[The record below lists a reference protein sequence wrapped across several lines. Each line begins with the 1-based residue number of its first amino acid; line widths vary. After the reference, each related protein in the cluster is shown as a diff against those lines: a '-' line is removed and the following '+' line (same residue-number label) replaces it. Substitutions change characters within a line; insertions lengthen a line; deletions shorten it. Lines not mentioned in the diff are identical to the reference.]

1 MRHLALVEALAVAAL
16 ALSASSGL
24 AQRTAPMPDYT
35 TLRLG
40 VDTLE
45 VHVVRSGERRR
56 TGVIVDAIDT
66 VRSGGELRLVRAY
79 RTIDLVLGT
88 SLDTII
94 DEAARLV
101 PRYSSRSSGRS
112 SDALTWSNGRITG
125 FVAEVG
131 EPRRSIDE
139 GGADSVFNGASVDLI
154 LRASPLADG
163 YVVTIPTFSGAQGLT
178 AVKARV
184 AGSESVGGI
193 DAWRVDANFADL
205 PVTLWI
211 DKVSRRLIRQVMRP
225 ADDVEIEFI
234 RADANWTRR
243 VASRGSEPVE
253 IVDAPR
259 DDRLEPGSSIV
270 LADVSAV
277 VIEPCAARL
286 HF

>member
-1 MRHLALVEALAVAAL
+1 MRRLALVEALAVVAL
-16 ALSASSGL
+16 VLSASSGL
-24 AQRTAPMPDYT
+24 AQRSAPVPDYT

-45 VHVVRSGERRR
+45 VHVVRGGERQR

-79 RTIDLVLGT
+79 RTIDLVLGA

-94 DEAARLV
+94 DEAVRLV

-131 EPRRSIDE
+131 KPRRSIDE

-163 YVVTIPTFSGAQGLT
+163 YAVTIPTFSGAQGLT
-178 AVKARV
+178 AVSARV
-184 AGSESVGGI
+184 AGTESVGGI
-193 DAWRVDANFADL
+193 DSWRVDASFADL
-205 PVTLWI
+205 PVTFWI
-211 DKVSRRLIRQVMRP
+211 EKVSRRLVRQVMRP
-225 ADDVEIEFI
+225 ADGVEIEFI
-234 RADANWTRR
+234 RADANRPRR
-243 VASRGSEPVE
+243 VASRGSEPFE
-253 IVDAPR
+253 ILVT
-259 DDRLEPGSSIV
+259 PGSRGQGS
-270 LADVSAV
+270 SGQS
-277 VIEPCAARL
+277 P
-286 HF
+286 

>member
-1 MRHLALVEALAVAAL
+1 MRRLALVEALAVVAL

-24 AQRTAPMPDYT
+24 AQRSAPMPDYT

-45 VHVVRSGERRR
+45 VHVVRGGERRR

-66 VRSGGELRLVRAY
+66 VRSGGELRLVRTY

-125 FVAEVG
+125 FVAELG
-131 EPRRSIDE
+131 KSRRSIDE

-154 LRASPLADG
+154 LRASPLANG
-163 YVVTIPTFSGAQGLT
+163 YAVTIPTFSGAQGLT
-178 AVKARV
+178 AVNARV

-193 DAWRVDANFADL
+193 DSWRVDASFADL
-205 PVTLWI
+205 PVTFWI
-211 DKVSRRLIRQVMRP
+211 EKVSRRLVRQVMRP

-234 RADANWTRR
+234 RADANRTRR
-243 VASRGSEPVE
+243 VATRAASTV
-253 IVDAPR
+253 R
-259 DDRLEPGSSIV
+259 DRVGRFQARQQVSKSHQSSG
-270 LADVSAV
+270 LGT
-277 VIEPCAARL
+277 
-286 HF
+286 HN